1 MRVLG
6 AIEQITLAVADLDA
20 AKDFYGARLG
30 LPLVAAG
37 DDLAIY
43 DTGQAKLIVARTS
56 GTPTAGLELGF
67 AVANLDNALA
77 RLIGTGARVS
87 APPRTEEW
95 GGRTAKFAD
104 PAGNV
109 VTLVQYP

>member
-1 MRVLG
+1 MRALG
-6 AIEQITLAVADLDA
+6 AIEQVTLAVADLDA

-43 DTGQAKLIVARTS
+43 DTGQAKLIVARAT
-56 GTPTAGLELGF
+56 GAPTTGLELGF
-67 AVANLDNALA
+67 TVASLDNALA
-77 RLIGTGARVS
+77 RLVGTGARV
-87 APPRTEEW
+87 AVPPRTEEW

-104 PAGNV
+104 PAGNL

>member
-20 AKDFYGARLG
+20 AKDFYGTRLG

-43 DTGQAKLIVARTS
+43 DTGQAKLIVARAT
-56 GTPTAGLELGF
+56 GTPTTGLELGF
-67 AVANLDNALA
+67 TVASLDGSLA
-77 RLIGTGARVS
+77 RLVGAGARV
-87 APPRTEEW
+87 AVPPRTEEW

-104 PAGNV
+104 PAGNL